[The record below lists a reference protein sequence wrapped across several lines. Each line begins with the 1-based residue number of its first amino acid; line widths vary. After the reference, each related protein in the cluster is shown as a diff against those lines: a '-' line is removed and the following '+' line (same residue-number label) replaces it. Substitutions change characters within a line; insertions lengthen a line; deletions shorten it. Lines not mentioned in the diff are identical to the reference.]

1 MGEKQNN
8 YAFID
13 SQNLNLSIRE
23 MKWILDFA
31 KFRIL
36 LKNKYQVDKAF
47 LFIGYVPGNETLY
60 TYLQSAGY
68 IVIFK
73 PTIYDKDL
81 KVTKGN
87 VDAELVLHCMIEY
100 ANFDKTIIVSGDGD
114 FHCLIKYFSEN
125 GKLLRIGIPSRRK
138 FSSLLRSFRPYF
150 FFVDDLKH
158 KLEYKKRQR
167 VDQD

>member
-1 MGEKQNN
+1 MIKQNN

-23 MKWILDFA
+23 QGWILDFA

-36 LKNKYQVDKAF
+36 LKSKYLVDKAF
-47 LFIGYVPGNETLY
+47 LFIGYVPGNEALY
-60 TYLQSAGY
+60 TYLQHAGY
-68 IVIFK
+68 VVVFK

-81 KVTKGN
+81 KVIKGN
-87 VDAELVLHCMIEY
+87 VDAELVLQCMIEY
-100 ANFDKTIIVSGDGD
+100 ANFGKAIVVSGDGD
-114 FHCLIKYFSEN
+114 FYCLIKYLGEN
-125 GKLLRIGIPSRRK
+125 GKLLRIGIPSRRN
-138 FSSLLRSFRPYF
+138 FSSLLRGFRSHF